1 MQNPSETLPSNASPS
16 PTPPPTDHASTS
28 HAESQGLS
36 RAPPR
41 LSPTSSRHRVETG
54 GREGESRG
62 NNRICPTYHQFLPAQ
77 FLPPIFPRKGIRSAA
92 FAIES
97 REGLR
102 GKWTRSEGK
111 GGRKQGISAN
121 SREIADP
128 LERRSH
134 STRSDSLLRVVS
146 LCVMGF
152 AAPRLIRALSRTN
165 SDTSQEGICQLRIRG
180 VKQEDP
186 RSSSRLYKLRIP
198 PFG

>member
-92 FAIES
+92 LAIES

-102 GKWTRSEGK
+102 GKWTGSEGK

-186 RSSSRLYKLRIP
+186 RSSSL
-198 PFG
+198 